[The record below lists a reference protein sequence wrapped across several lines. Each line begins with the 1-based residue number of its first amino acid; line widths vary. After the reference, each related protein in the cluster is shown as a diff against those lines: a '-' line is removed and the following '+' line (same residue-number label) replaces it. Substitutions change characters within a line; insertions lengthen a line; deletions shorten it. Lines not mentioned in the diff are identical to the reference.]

1 MMIHLI
7 APNEYEDWNESF
19 NLDILKLEWIHD
31 ASLTMT
37 HNWIVE
43 KISQAY
49 LLLCYILNKDHFIK
63 APKWTF
69 GNGKIESKK
78 CEKNIIL
85 VIHWVSDSFLGLKW
99 KVAKK
104 VIFFRWND
112 SFIRFVLSTW
122 WLNQDAKQYSKSLKV
137 RWSYVRLFLK
147 LLRVR

>member
-1 MMIHLI
+1 MNMKTEI
-7 APNEYEDWNESF
+7 ESF

-85 VIHWVSDSFLGLKW
+85 VIHWVSDSFLRPKMKDSQKTYLLQMKW
-99 KVAKK
+99 
-104 VIFFRWND
+104 
-112 SFIRFVLSTW
+112 FIHYICPTW

-137 RWSYVRLFLK
+137 RWSYVRLFLSS
-147 LLRVR
+147 

>member
-1 MMIHLI
+1 MSIYWYKNFILHFLHYWFQIKRFFNHRKLIFFSSKIKFFWWFVPLCDGLNHLPLAKRWSKARKKKTRECLKNACKVIMMIHLI

-63 APKWTF
+63 
-69 GNGKIESKK
+69 
-78 CEKNIIL
+78 
-85 VIHWVSDSFLGLKW
+85 VH
-99 KVAKK
+99 
-104 VIFFRWND
+104 
-112 SFIRFVLSTW
+112 
-122 WLNQDAKQYSKSLKV
+122 
-137 RWSYVRLFLK
+137 
-147 LLRVR
+147 